1 MRSRKKEN
9 TKKTPDPKETED
21 GVFSKSK
28 IKKRMHQSPV
38 EARYRTLDS
47 RYVTSC
53 GVCGYLIR

>member
-9 TKKTPDPKETED
+9 TKKTPDRN
-21 GVFSKSK
+21 
-28 IKKRMHQSPV
+28 KRKTVSFQKAKLEKRLHQSPV

>member
-1 MRSRKKEN
+1 MRSRKK
-9 TKKTPDPKETED
+9 KTQ
-21 GVFSKSK
+21 
-28 IKKRMHQSPV
+28 KRHRIRNKRKTVSFQKAKLEKRLHQSPV